1 MFLSKPMLSSNQ
13 ASQTDKETKLDPRPL
28 GEKGANIKN
37 KQRTQIK
44 SVFWRK
50 LLAQD

>member
-1 MFLSKPMLSSNQ
+1 MLSSNQ
-13 ASQTDKETKLDPRPL
+13 ASQTDKETKLDSRPL
-28 GEKGANIKN
+28 GEKGANIKK